1 MDADYWRRVERVLDM
16 ALESEP
22 SQWPTVV
29 AEACHGDDDVRR
41 EVESLLGRY
50 ATARSYLR
58 SRPVAIAAALLAEA
72 RETSVSYEGRRFG
85 AYRVVRELGRGGMSR
100 VFLAERA
107 DGEFEQQVA
116 LKLLRPGLDSD
127 LDLVR
132 FRAERQILASLNHPN
147 IARLL
152 DGGMTEDELPYL
164 VLEYVDGLPLDRHC
178 QACGLSTRQRLALFL
193 TIADAVEY

>member
-100 VFLAERA
+100 VFLRNGPTANSSSRSRSSCC
-107 DGEFEQQVA
+107 DPV
-116 LKLLRPGLDSD
+116 
-127 LDLVR
+127 
-132 FRAERQILASLNHPN
+132 
-147 IARLL
+147 
-152 DGGMTEDELPYL
+152 
-164 VLEYVDGLPLDRHC
+164 
-178 QACGLSTRQRLALFL
+178 STR
-193 TIADAVEY
+193 TSI